1 MDFIFHQIITN
12 SKIFYYLHIT
22 DAIKSNEWRPIQF
35 FLKTFHEEQFE
46 PKFITTLLNKA
57 P

>member
-1 MDFIFHQIITN
+1 MNRD
-12 SKIFYYLHIT
+12 LL
-22 DAIKSNEWRPIQF
+22 QF
-35 FLKTFHEEQFE
+35 FLKTFHKKQFV